1 MAVPPDLRSDCTS
14 VLVSLVSARLSA
26 WTGRVD
32 ADHADAER
40 SSIPISRRR
49 FKFAPYGGDFVFEG
63 QLAPYDKPLV
73 GMFLSN
79 YAFSGRVIGG
89 RFNGQT
95 VTFGEHN
102 PY

>member
-1 MAVPPDLRSDCTS
+1 MAMTHDLRSDCTS
-14 VLVSLVSARLSA
+14 VLVSLASARLPA
-26 WTGRVD
+26 WTGHVD

-40 SSIPISRRR
+40 SR

-63 QLAPYDKPLV
+63 QLVPYDKPLV

-89 RFNGQT
+89 QFNGQT